1 MILFKATVDVF
12 YVNIMAYSLIEAM
25 DIFMEKTK
33 DYPTV
38 RKDDKIFIRLGEAG
52 ALGGEDIEVVFTKA
66 GTYNFNDYT
75 DADED

>member
-1 MILFKATVDVF
+1 
-12 YVNIMAYSLIEAM
+12 M

-38 RKDDKIFIRLGEAG
+38 IRDDKIFIRLGEAG
-52 ALGGEDIEVVFTKA
+52 ALGGEDIEVVFTKS
-66 GTYNFNDYT
+66 GTYDFNDYT